1 MVDAVEIGPMTPA
14 EAAAHEAAAG
24 RHAGASGFAQ
34 FCWALCDGSRSPF
47 NVLVNIFV
55 FSAYFSTVVITDPVK
70 GQATWS
76 LLTSIA
82 SLIIALTAPVL
93 GAIADAGG
101 RRKPWLAACLVVFA
115 PCMLATWW
123 AEPGM
128 TSGLIKVMAPLI
140 VAQVVFEYWNVF
152 CSAMLPNVAPSG
164 RIGFLSG
171 LGFSLGNAMGILT
184 FLFFLFFL
192 FAWSWNPHPLFG
204 LDSAT
209 HQPERAVGVL
219 AALCLVA
226 FGLPLFFFTPDSPGS
241 RRSIPEA
248 VSHGLRQLWAT
259 VRKISHYKN
268 LGVFLLS
275 RMSYNEGFIALMLF
289 TGVFAAG
296 ILHWNARM
304 LAVEGLANSVVAVIA
319 GLFAGWLDTRVGSKR
334 ATMVFVIGCL
344 IANVVI
350 FSVTPDMV
358 FFVHIDRLA
367 TSTGGLYP
375 ALPDKVFLVAQCS
388 IAFFVTGGL
397 VTSRAMMAKLSP
409 REMLTEFF
417 GIYSLS
423 GTATTFVGPAAIGIL
438 TVLFHAQRAG
448 VLVGVFFLLVGML
461 ILFAVKEPREAAP

>member
-1 MVDAVEIGPMTPA
+1 MVDAAEPMAPS
-14 EAAAHEAAAG
+14 EAAAFEAAAIPH
-24 RHAGASGFAQ
+24 RPASPFGQ

-76 LLTSIA
+76 LLTSVA

-101 RRKPWLAACLVVFA
+101 RRKPWLAFCMVVFV

-123 AEPGM
+123 AEPNM
-128 TSGLIKVMAPLI
+128 TSGLIKVAIPLI
-140 VAQVVFEYWNVF
+140 IAQVVFEYWNVF
-152 CSAMLPNVAPSG
+152 CSAMLPNVSPKG

-184 FLFFLFFL
+184 FVFFL

-204 LDSAT
+204 LDNAS

-219 AALCLVA
+219 AAVCSVV
-226 FGLPLFFFTPDSPGS
+226 FGLPLFFFTPDSKGTG
-241 RRSIPEA
+241 RSIPA
-248 VSHGLRQLWAT
+248 AISQGLKQLWNT
-259 VRKISHYKN
+259 VLKVGHYKN
-268 LGVFLLS
+268 LGTFLIA

-296 ILHWNARM
+296 ILHWNAKM
-304 LAVEGLANSVVAVIA
+304 LAVEGLINSVVAVIA
-319 GLFAGWLDTRVGSKR
+319 GLVAGWLDTRIGSKR
-334 ATMVFVIGCL
+334 STMLWVLGCL
-344 IANVVI
+344 IANVII

-358 FFVHIDRLA
+358 FFVHIDPVA
-367 TSTGGLYP
+367 TATGGLFP
-375 ALPDKVFLVAQCS
+375 TLPDKVFLVAQCS
-388 IAFFVTGGL
+388 IAVFVTGGL

-409 REMLTEFF
+409 KAMLAEFF

-423 GTATTFVGPAAIGIL
+423 GTATTFIGPAAIGIL
-438 TVLFHAQRAG
+438 TVLFHAQRVG
-448 VLVGVFFLLVGML
+448 VLVGVFFLLIGFL
-461 ILFAVKEPREAAP
+461 IMFAVRETEEA

>member
-1 MVDAVEIGPMTPA
+1 MVDATEIGPMTPA
-14 EAAAHEAAAG
+14 EAAAHEAVAG
-24 RHAGASGFAQ
+24 PHAGASKLAQ

-76 LLTSIA
+76 LLTSVA

-101 RRKPWLAACLVVFA
+101 RRKPWLAVCLVVFA

-123 AEPGM
+123 AEPRM
-128 TSGLIKVMAPLI
+128 ASGLMMVAVPLI

-152 CSAMLPNVAPSG
+152 CSAMLPNVSPPG

-184 FLFFLFFL
+184 FLFFLL
-192 FAWSWNPHPLFG
+192 AWSWNPHPLFG

-219 AALCLVA
+219 AALCLVI
-226 FGLPLFFFTPDSPGS
+226 FGLPLFFFTPDSP
-241 RRSIPEA
+241 RTNRSLPQA
-248 VSHGLRQLWAT
+248 VSQGLSQLWGT
-259 VRKISHYKN
+259 VRKIGHYKN
-268 LGVFLLS
+268 VGVFLLS

-296 ILHWNARM
+296 ILHWNAKM
-304 LAVEGLANSVVAVIA
+304 LAVEGLINSVVAVIA
-319 GLFAGWLDTRVGSKR
+319 GLFAGWLDTRIGSKR
-334 ATMVFVIGCL
+334 ATMAFVLCCL
-344 IANVVI
+344 IANVII
-350 FSVTPDMV
+350 FSVTPNMV
-358 FFVHIDRLA
+358 FFVHIDPIA
-367 TSTGGLYP
+367 TATGGLYP
-375 ALPDKVFLVAQCS
+375 TLPDKVFLVAQCS
-388 IAFFVTGGL
+388 IAVFVTGGL

-409 REMLTEFF
+409 KAMLAEFF

-423 GTATTFVGPAAIGIL
+423 GTATTFIGPAAIGIL

-448 VLVGVFFLLVGML
+448 VLVGVFFLFVGFL
-461 ILFAVKEPREAAP
+461 IMFAVKEPREAA

>member
-24 RHAGASGFAQ
+24 PHAGASKLAQ

-55 FSAYFSTVVITDPVK
+55 FSAYFSTVVITDPVR

-76 LLTSIA
+76 LLTSVA

-101 RRKPWLAACLVVFA
+101 RRKPWLAVCLVVFA

-123 AEPGM
+123 ATPGM
-128 TSGLIKVMAPLI
+128 ASGLMMVAIPLI

-164 RIGFLSG
+164 RLGFLSG

-184 FLFFLFFL
+184 FLFFL

-219 AALCLVA
+219 AAICLVL
-226 FGLPLFFFTPDSPGS
+226 FGLPLFFFTPDSAGS
-241 RRSIPEA
+241 GRSIPDA
-248 VSHGLRQLWAT
+248 VSHGLNQLWDT
-259 VRKISHYKN
+259 VRKIRNYRN
-268 LGVFLLS
+268 VGVFLLS

-296 ILHWNARM
+296 ILHWNAKM

-319 GLFAGWLDTRVGSKR
+319 ALVAGWMDTRIGSKR
-334 ATMVFVIGCL
+334 ATMVFVLGCL
-344 IANVVI
+344 IANVII
-350 FSVTPDMV
+350 FSVTPNMV
-358 FFVHIDRLA
+358 FFVHIDPVA
-367 TSTGGLYP
+367 TATGGLYP
-375 ALPDKVFLVAQCS
+375 TLPDKVFLIAQCS
-388 IAFFVTGGL
+388 IAVFVTGGL

-409 REMLTEFF
+409 RSMLAEFF

-423 GTATTFVGPAAIGIL
+423 GTATTFIGPAAIGIL

-448 VLVGVFFLLVGML
+448 VLVGVFFLFVGFL
-461 ILFAVKEPREAAP
+461 ILLAVKEPREAGT

>member
-1 MVDAVEIGPMTPA
+1 MVDAVEIGPMTPG

-24 RHAGASGFAQ
+24 PHAGASKLAQ

-76 LLTSIA
+76 LLTSVAAI
-82 SLIIALTAPVL
+82 IIALTAPVL

-101 RRKPWLAACLVVFA
+101 RRKPWLAICMVVFA

-123 AEPGM
+123 AAPNM
-128 TSGLIKVMAPLI
+128 ASGLTQVMIPLI

-184 FLFFLFFL
+184 FLFFLL
-192 FAWSWNPHPLFG
+192 AWSWNPHPLFG

-219 AALCLVA
+219 SAVCLVI
-226 FGLPLFFFTPDSPGS
+226 FGVPLFFFTPDSRGNGL
-241 RRSIPEA
+241 SIPQA
-248 VSHGLRQLWAT
+248 VSQGLSQLWAT
-259 VRKISHYKN
+259 VRKIGHYKN
-268 LGVFLLS
+268 LSVFLIS

-296 ILHWNARM
+296 ILHWSAKM
-304 LAVEGLANSVVAVIA
+304 LVVEGLANSVVAVIA
-319 GLFAGWLDTRVGSKR
+319 GLVAGWMDTRIGSKR
-334 ATMVFVIGCL
+334 ATMIFVLGCL
-344 IANVVI
+344 IANVII
-350 FSVTPDMV
+350 FSVAPDMV
-358 FFVHIDRLA
+358 FFVHIDRIA
-367 TSTGGLYP
+367 TATGGLYP
-375 ALPDKVFLVAQCS
+375 TLPDKVFLIAQCS
-388 IAFFVTGGL
+388 IAVFVTGGL

-409 REMLTEFF
+409 RSMLAEFF

-423 GTATTFVGPAAIGIL
+423 GTATTFIGPAAIGIL

-448 VLVGVFFLLVGML
+448 VLVGVFFLFVGLL
-461 ILFAVKEPREAAP
+461 IMFAVKEPKEGAA